1 VRTGLEYVPR
11 RLRPELVRHLL
22 DATVASK
29 GRLIIGAHS
38 EVAGSGPQLQAKVA
52 SWGFRIAG
60 AVEVPHA
67 QDDRVVRRAFWVDT
81 SSR

>member
-22 DATVASK
+22 DATVAPG
-29 GRLIIGAHS
+29 GRLIVGAHS
-38 EVAGSGPQLQAKVA
+38 EAAGSAPQLQAEVA
-52 SWGFRIAG
+52 GWCFGIAG

-67 QDDRVVRRAFWVDT
+67 QGDRVVRRAFWLGT
-81 SSR
+81 SG